1 MKFVIFPY
9 MVMMIQDMETLMNKW
24 DVLIGPPFAG
34 CNGSVTNLTG
44 NPAVTVPGGFVD
56 GSPRGITFFGGL
68 YDEATVLRTALTVEH
83 TTKWH
88 RKHPE
93 LSVSGD

>member
-1 MKFVIFPY
+1 
-9 MVMMIQDMETLMNKW
+9 MMMQDMETLMKEW

-34 CNGSVTNLTG
+34 CNGRVTNLTG
-44 NPAVTVPGGFVD
+44 NPAVTVPCGFVD

-68 YDEATVLRTALTVEH
+68 YDEATVLRTALAFEQ

-88 RKHPE
+88 TKHPE